1 MSRTRVYEW
10 HKSFKSGREGTHPDP
25 GRPTTSI
32 NDENIQNVYELV
44 HSDRR
49 MSVRMLAE
57 ELRLGRDSLRIILTE
72 DLGMKIPKLLSND
85 QKACS
90 VDLLRDV
97 LEHLEGNPEFLDD
110 VTVEPPMKDGGVSQT
125 KENRMSKSKMKVRCS
140 LPSLTTKDWFI
151 TRGDC
156 ESTLLQRS
164 AQPPDCT
171 DPTLKA

>member
-1 MSRTRVYEW
+1 MSRTRLYEW
-10 HKSFKSGREGTHPDP
+10 HKRFKSGHDDMEDDLKP
-25 GRPTTSI
+25 GRPTTSR
-32 NDENIQNVYELV
+32 NDENVQNVNELV

-49 MSVRMLAE
+49 MSVRMLAK

-125 KENRMSKSKMKVRCS
+125 KESRMSKSKMKVM
-140 LPSLTTKDWFI
+140 LFTIFDHHGLVHHK
-151 TRGDC
+151 GG
-156 ESTLLQRS
+156 L
-164 AQPPDCT
+164 
-171 DPTLKA
+171 